1 MSTEVRR
8 VAVVLARHE
17 AVAPPGVDPA
27 TYARACLADSYEVLA
42 DLEGVHA
49 GIAGTSEQQELLWPG
64 GLALPHS
71 SQLPDLARAV
81 ESAADEVVFVPADV
95 PDLPGLVVAKVFQAL
110 GRAQVCVA
118 PQRNSGP
125 GCVAVGVRMPWPGW
139 LSASLDLDTLE
150 AAALRHQAPRPGL
163 SAVVP
168 GWHRMRTPDAVHR
181 LDPRLEGW
189 EMTRAVLS
197 GIPLDPG

>member
-8 VAVVLARHE
+8 VAIVLARHE
-17 AVAPPGVDPA
+17 AVPPPGVDPA

-49 GIAGTSEQQELLWPG
+49 GIAGTPEQQELLWPG
-64 GLALPHS
+64 GLALAHWA
-71 SQLPDLARAV
+71 QLPDLARAV
-81 ESAADEVVFVPADV
+81 VPAAAEVVFVPADV

-110 GRAQVCVA
+110 GHVPVCVA

-139 LSASLDLDTLE
+139 LSASLDLDTLD
-150 AAALRHQAPRPGL
+150 AAALRHQAPSPGMR
-163 SAVVP
+163 VVP

-197 GIPLDPG
+197 GIPLDPA